1 MDSQENKELIS
12 EEIINDEKISED
24 NISEDTS
31 KKKRPSIRKIVF
43 WILAIAMMVMIFVFS
58 SKTADD
64 STEESHRVG
73 KFIGYMLEYDF
84 QNWTEDAQ
92 NRYAQKYDHVIRKTA
107 HFLEYMTLA
116 ILIFGAVYDSPYEVE
131 DEDEDEESEDEAKKK
146 KKYELSDV
154 KKKRKKIDAKNTR
167 IPWCFATLY
176 AISDEFHQTF
186 VSGRSGEPLD
196 VCIDGSG
203 ALLGVL
209 LAFAITK
216 LIGKY
221 INS

>member
-12 EEIINDEKISED
+12 EESVSKENVSEE
-24 NISEDTS
+24 IS
-31 KKKRPSIRKIVF
+31 KKKRPSIRKIIF

-116 ILIFGAVYDSPYEVE
+116 ILIFGAVYDSPYEV
-131 DEDEDEESEDEAKKK
+131 DDDDDDESEDAAKKK

>member
-1 MDSQENKELIS
+1 MDSQDNKELIN
-12 EEIINDEKISED
+12 EENINEEKISED

-31 KKKRPSIRKIVF
+31 KKKRPSIRKIIF

-107 HFLEYMTLA
+107 HFLEYMTLT
-116 ILIFGAVYDSPYEVE
+116 ILIFGAVYDSPYEV
-131 DEDEDEESEDEAKKK
+131 EDEDEESEDEAKKK

>member
-1 MDSQENKELIS
+1 MDSQDNKELIS
-12 EEIINDEKISED
+12 EENKEKEKFSEE
-24 NISEDTS
+24 IS
-31 KKKRPSIRKIVF
+31 KKKGPSRRKTVF

-58 SKTADD
+58 SKSADD
-64 STEESHRVG
+64 STIESHRVG

-84 QNWTEDAQ
+84 ENWTADAQ
-92 NRYAQKYDHVIRKTA
+92 DRYAQKYDHAIRKTA

-116 ILIFGAVYDSPYEVE
+116 ILIFGAVYDSPYEIDEDDDEVE
-131 DEDEDEESEDEAKKK
+131 DVDNKK

-203 ALLGVL
+203 ALLGVI

-216 LIGKY
+216 LIGRY